1 MLGQNANKRG
11 TKRKRATRPLATW
24 HDLRQAHVASVDPPG
39 VRETQDGGLRAEVL
53 PAQLLDFVLIP
64 QRRLGGLLGTGKA
77 SSELAFGKMA
87 PVRCSKRTRGLSGLL
102 LLLALPG
109 PGLGSVGTGGSEDCQ
124 GPYRSGDRVS

>member
-1 MLGQNANKRG
+1 M
-11 TKRKRATRPLATW
+11 
-24 HDLRQAHVASVDPPG
+24 VASVDPPG

-53 PAQLLDFVLIP
+53 PAQLLDFVLIS

-87 PVRCSKRTRGLSGLL
+87 PVRMQQETRGLSGLL

-109 PGLGSVGTGGSEDCQ
+109 PGLGSAGTGGSEDCQ